1 MGDVD
6 ETTPRLL
13 VSVSG
18 LTPGAPLDAAV
29 ALADALDARRVPL
42 TLLVGPQ
49 PHPEVAAWAA
59 ARRRAGDVALLH
71 GTRVGADRAGTM
83 HRGAAPEAPHLRP
96 YRRLPAHEAG
106 LRLTAALRARD
117 ALGLA
122 VDGFAAPGW
131 STSPGTRRALAAAG
145 VGLCLDDTGVHRLG
159 VGGAAVRSWRGPV
172 VTGEQRQGSR
182 RALLARSARRR
193 PEPDLVHL
201 ALTTTTPAAGAG
213 ALVDAA
219 LGAGTTPLA
228 GSELVA
234 RRVPRRPG
242 AAGDPERWSITA

>member
-6 ETTPRLL
+6 ETNPRLL

-29 ALADALDARRVPL
+29 VLADALDARRVPL

-71 GTRVGADRAGTM
+71 GTRVVL
-83 HRGAAPEAPHLRP
+83 PEGRP

-106 LRLTAALRARD
+106 LRLAAALRVRD
-117 ALGLA
+117 ALGPA

-131 STSPGTRRALAAAG
+131 SASPGTRGALVAAG
-145 VGLCLDDTGVHRLG
+145 VGLCLDDTEPR
-159 VGGAAVRSWRGPV
+159 R
-172 VTGEQRQGSR
+172 ESR
-182 RALLARSARRR
+182 RALLTRSTRRR

-201 ALTTTTPAAGAG
+201 ALTATTPAPRVG

-219 LGAGTTPLA
+219 LDGGATPLA
-228 GSELVA
+228 ATELVA

-242 AAGDPERWSITA
+242 AAGDPEQWSITA

>member
-6 ETTPRLL
+6 ETPPRLL

-49 PHPEVAAWAA
+49 PHPEVAVWAA

-71 GTRVGADRAGTM
+71 GTRVELPGG
-83 HRGAAPEAPHLRP
+83 RP

-106 LRLTAALRARD
+106 LRLAAALRARD
-117 ALGLA
+117 ALGPA

-131 STSPGTRRALAAAG
+131 STSPGTRGALVAAG

-159 VGGAAVRSWRGPV
+159 VGGATVRSWHGPV
-172 VTGEQRQGSR
+172 ATGEPRRGSR
-182 RALLARSARRR
+182 RALLTRSARRR

-201 ALTTTTPAAGAG
+201 ALTATTPAPRAG

-219 LGAGTTPLA
+219 LDSGATPLA
-228 GSELVA
+228 ATELVT

-242 AAGDPERWSITA
+242 AAGDPEQWSITA